1 MHKGSPLWP
10 FRFPNQVHMCFLRK
24 PIAFTRITWDAR
36 AHDVLPCRR
45 PSSIARHDVI
55 EIQLVALKNLAAILA
70 GVLVTLEN
78 IVPRELHFLFRETI
92 EKEQHD
98 HARHADPPRN
108 CRDHFLFR
116 RCHGKIA
123 PALEIVRHEIVGLI
137 RRNNVGMARVHQRER
152 APRRADV
159 DRLPEAVQHQNMTV
173 QQCMQI
179 SMVNYVVR
187 LLRTS
192 T

>member
-1 MHKGSPLWP
+1 M
-10 FRFPNQVHMCFLRK
+10 
-24 PIAFTRITWDAR
+24 
-36 AHDVLPCRR
+36 
-45 PSSIARHDVI
+45 I

-70 GVLVTLEN
+70 GVFVTLEN
-78 IVPRELHFLFRETI
+78 IVARELHFLFRETI
-92 EKEQHD
+92 EEEQHD

-108 CRDHFLFR
+108 CRDHFVFR
-116 RCHGKIA
+116 RGHGKIA
-123 PALEIVRHEIVGLI
+123 PTLEIVRHEIVGFI

-152 APRRADV
+152 ASRRADV
-159 DRLPEAVQHQNMTV
+159 YRLPETVQHQNVTV